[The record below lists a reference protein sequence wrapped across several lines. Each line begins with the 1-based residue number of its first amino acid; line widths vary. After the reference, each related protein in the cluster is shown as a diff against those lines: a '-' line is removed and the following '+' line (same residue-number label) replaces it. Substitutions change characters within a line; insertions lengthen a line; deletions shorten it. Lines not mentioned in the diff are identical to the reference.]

1 MQTSYIRPKTRTLKP
16 KPEEPVPVN
25 QADATAILEGTRE
38 RSRELERKVKKK
50 NLLENIKYQL
60 CPIDN
65 FGFYSNTIMK
75 QAESR
80 FKAAVNKLKHL
91 RNIGFPIKDAVDELG
106 NAMTLLENE
115 KKRLE
120 ELRVLDEKNKLKEL
134 QKEQE
139 KGPEKEPFPVVDFNT
154 IVEIKKGGKTLKVKP
169 LAVLHKKYF
178 SKGIRP
184 PIDEKVRMY
193 HLLGFPEWY
202 LVKMIEGDEKAKEK
216 KKMLE
221 KLLVDVFA
229 KYDSKK
235 TSKPKPKSLIKKI
248 LSARPKPK
256 AKPKTKKEEEP
267 EEDEPEEDDP
277 EEDEPEED
285 EDEEE

>member
-1 MQTSYIRPKTRTLKP
+1 MQTYYIRSYIRPKIRTLKP

-25 QADATAILEGTRE
+25 QADANAILEGVRE
-38 RSRELERKVKKK
+38 RSRALERKVKI
-50 NLLENIKYQL
+50 LENKKYQL

-65 FGFYSNTIMK
+65 FDFYSKTILK

-80 FKAAVNKLKHL
+80 FKAAVNNLKRM
-91 RNIGFPIKDAVDELG
+91 RNDGFPIKGAVDELG

-120 ELRVLDEKNKLKEL
+120 ELRVLDEKIKLKE
-134 QKEQE
+134 EQE
-139 KGPEKEPFPVVDFNT
+139 KGPEKESLPVVDFDT
-154 IVEIKKGGKTLKVKP
+154 IVEIKKGEKTLKVKP

-202 LVKMIEGDEKAKEK
+202 LIKMIEGNEKAKEK
-216 KKMLE
+216 KKILE
-221 KLLVDVFA
+221 KLIVDVFA
-229 KYDSKK
+229 KYDGKK
-235 TSKPKPKSLIKKI
+235 TSKAKPKSLIKKM
-248 LSARPKPK
+248 LPARPKPK
-256 AKPKTKKEEEP
+256 ANPKTKKEEEP
-267 EEDEPEEDDP
+267 DEPEEEDEPEEP
-277 EEDEPEED
+277 EEDE
-285 EDEEE
+285 EEEEEEEE